1 MRHHLAGSLAL
12 LVTLAACDGGAS
24 SAALP
29 TVRDSAGIRIVENA
43 AAQWPEGAG
52 WTVADSPSV
61 SIGGSA
67 GDPVTDMSQII
78 GVLQLG
84 DGRVAVAN
92 GSTPDVRFF
101 DRSGV
106 HLVTAGRRGSGP
118 GEYQALAGLFPFGG
132 DSMIAADLMTRRMT
146 VVSPD
151 GATGRSYTLGDK
163 GGVEIVGGG
172 TGTGSVSLAIPVG
185 AFPDGTVLGMVQA
198 FRVGEAPPGAYR
210 DTAAYVRFSPE
221 GVPGDTAMRIPGIEM
236 EQMTLRFAGQEVMAP
251 SPVPLGRMT
260 AVAVGGNRIAVALN
274 DGYEIEIHDA
284 TGGLATVIRVAQ
296 PALSITEDDRVAH
309 RQEQLDQFANT
320 PGIRGMPEPFLDQM
334 RKRIE
339 EAAYP
344 ATYPYITELRYDPNG
359 NLWAGEVQR
368 AGLTV
373 RRYAVFDP
381 AGTLLGRVAM
391 PDKFQPFWFGRDAV
405 AGVWKDEDDVEIVRV
420 YPIRR

>member
-1 MRHHLAGSLAL
+1 MSRAPLAVL
-12 LVTLAACDGGAS
+12 LVSLAACGGDRS

-29 TVRDSAGIRIVENA
+29 TVRDSAGIRIVENTA
-43 AAQWPEGAG
+43 LQWAEGAG

-67 GDPVTDMSQII
+67 GDPVTDMGQVV
-78 GVLQLG
+78 GVLQLS

-101 DRSGV
+101 DMRGT

-151 GATGRSYTLGDK
+151 GATGRSYTLGAK
-163 GGVEIVGGG
+163 GGMEIVGGG

-185 AFPDGTVLGMVQA
+185 AFPDGTILGMVQA
-198 FRVGEAPPGAYR
+198 FRVGQAPPGAYR

-221 GVPGDTAMRIPGIEM
+221 GAPGDTTMRVPGIEM
-236 EQMTLRFAGQEVMAP
+236 EQMILRFGGQEMATP

-260 AVAVGGNRIAVALN
+260 SVGVGGDRIAVALN
-274 DGYEIEIHDA
+274 DRYEVEVHDA
-284 TGGLATVIRVAQ
+284 AGRLVRLIRVAQ
-296 PALSITEDDRVAH
+296 PAVPITEEDKAAH
-309 RQEQLDQFANT
+309 RQEQLDQFANA
-320 PGIRGMPEPFLDQM
+320 PGVRGMPEPLLDQM
-334 RKRIE
+334 RKRIN
-339 EAAYP
+339 EAPYP
-344 ATYPYITELRYDPNG
+344 ATYPYVTELRYDPDG
-359 NLWAGEVQR
+359 YLWAGEVQR
-368 AGLTV
+368 AGITA
-373 RRYAVFDP
+373 RRYAVFDT
-381 AGTLLGRVAM
+381 AGVLLGRVAM

-405 AGVWKDEDDVEIVRV
+405 AGVWKNEDDVEIVRV
-420 YPIRR
+420 YQLRR